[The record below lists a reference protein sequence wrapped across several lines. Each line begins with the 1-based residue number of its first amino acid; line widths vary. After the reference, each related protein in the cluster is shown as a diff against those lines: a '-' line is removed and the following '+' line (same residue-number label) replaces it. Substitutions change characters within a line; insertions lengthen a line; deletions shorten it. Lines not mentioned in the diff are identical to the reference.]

1 MGFTPLTDLNFH
13 QTLSDVTGTA
23 LVLVGAAHCGACKQL
38 KTVLHRYQNTEN
50 ALPIF
55 EVDAVMNGGIIQ
67 ALTIFH
73 LPALFLYVDGHYHR
87 KIQCE
92 ATLPALQTAIQQ
104 ALMQAAEEE
113 P

>member
-13 QTLSDVTGTA
+13 QTLAEINGAA
-23 LVLVGAAHCGACKQL
+23 LVLVGTAHCGACKQL
-38 KTVLHRYQNTEN
+38 KVVLQRYQISQQ

-55 EVDAVMNGGIIQ
+55 EVDAVMNGGILQ

-73 LPALFLYVDGHYHR
+73 LPALFLYIDGQYHR
-87 KIQCE
+87 QIQCE
-92 ATLPALQTAIQQ
+92 ATLLNLQTAIQH